1 MDSKEQ
7 YYNSSLT
14 EVEFLPVEIVELL
27 GRYNIYT
34 IEQLLSATRGFTRV
48 TVFNTQENKE
58 EIIEKLHQYI
68 PEDIIKKYR
77 DFSEEH
83 PTGLLIQPNNENDS
97 ELIE

>member
-7 YYNSSLT
+7 YHNSSLS

-34 IEQLLSATRGFTRV
+34 IEQLLSATRGLTRV
-48 TVFNTQENKE
+48 TVFNTHENKE
-58 EIIEKLHQYI
+58 EIIEKLLQYI

-77 DFSEEH
+77 DSSEEH
-83 PTGLLIQPNNENDS
+83 PTGLLIQPKNENDS
-97 ELIE
+97 EPIE

>member
-1 MDSKEQ
+1 MDSKEL
-7 YYNSSLT
+7 YHNSSLS
-14 EVEFLPVEIVELL
+14 EIEFLPVEIVELL

-34 IEQLLSATRGFTRV
+34 IEQFLSATRGLTRV
-48 TVFNTQENKE
+48 AVFNTQENKE
-58 EIIEKLHQYI
+58 EIIKKLYQYI

-83 PTGLLIQPNNENDS
+83 PTGLLIQPKNENDS

>member
-7 YYNSSLT
+7 YHNSSLS
-14 EVEFLPVEIVELL
+14 EVEFLPGEIVELL

-34 IEQLLSATRGFTRV
+34 IEQLLSAIRGLTRV

-77 DFSEEH
+77 DYTEEH
-83 PTGLLIQPNNENDS
+83 TTGLLIPPKNENDS
-97 ELIE
+97 EPIE